1 MGKMSLQINVLFENK
16 KVLKYRVAK
25 ETTKRLSEK

>member
-1 MGKMSLQINVLFENK
+1 MGKMSLQVNVLFETK

-25 ETTKRLSEK
+25 EITKIK